1 MALKI
6 TSRDV
11 DGVTIVAL
19 HGDVVLGE
27 ASSSL
32 RDKVKGLLAEDKK
45 KLVLDMSEMNFIDSS
60 GLGALVGI
68 HHSAKASGA
77 ALRLCNLGAKFNN
90 LLRITGLL
98 GVFSV
103 SSNEAEAIQ
112 SFAG

>member
-1 MALKI
+1 MALTI

-11 DGVTIVAL
+11 DGVTVVVL

-32 RDKVKGLLAEDKK
+32 REKIKVLLAENKK
-45 KLVLDMSEMNFIDSS
+45 KLVLDMSEMKFIDSS

-77 ALRLCNLGAKFNN
+77 SLRLCNLGAKFND

-103 SSNEAEAIQ
+103 SCNEAEAIQ